1 MLIGEVV
8 GTVVSTQKDE
18 KLVGLKLQI
27 VREVDEQNGTT
38 GKYVVAVDAVG
49 AGHGDRVL
57 FASGSSARQTALTDG
72 RPADAVI
79 MAVIDSWDVEG
90 VEMYARQEPVLRAGG
105 GS

>member
-57 FASGSSARQTALTDG
+57 YASGSSARQTALTDG

-90 VEMYARQEPVLRAGG
+90 VEMYARQEPVLRAGS